1 MSCSLNLDP
10 TQTRAVLDACLAIIG
25 QPDSGPNFLRGVFAV
40 CVLAVVLIGAFS
52 VVRAALSSR

>member
-1 MSCSLNLDP
+1 MSCSLTMDP
-10 TQTRAVLDACLAIIG
+10 SDIRAAIDACLAIIG